1 MAGQQRRPPGET
13 GDEADAEPVLEVSS
27 WAPAS
32 PRREQGTARE
42 TQRAPAFS
50 PPAAFDANAL
60 NALALELNSSLGRL
74 RQRFHEVAAVV
85 EGLGGLR
92 SLGGEDALIEM
103 AMFAQSHEH
112 TLESAWAAL
121 LDCEQL
127 ARRLA
132 HPTGSLPPPDAAGVA
147 SAPIVTERIPAA
159 APAAEPEQEVAAT
172 PPAPPAVP
180 LAEVARSASV
190 AEAARATKPAPAP
203 LDVVTKPAPA
213 ASDDEEGP
221 VTQVD
226 IAPPRVLLVDDDPAV
241 LRAFRRVLATDHEV
255 VTARDGAE
263 ALRLVLGGA
272 QVDAIICDI
281 GMPKLDG
288 PAFFSELFEL
298 RPQMMPRVVFCTG
311 GQPNEKTQRFLDR
324 LQAPLLYKPVAV
336 DELRQAIAAV
346 RSR

>member
-1 MAGQQRRPPGET
+1 MVGSL
-13 GDEADAEPVLEVSS
+13 V
-27 WAPAS
+27 
-32 PRREQGTARE
+32 
-42 TQRAPAFS
+42 
-50 PPAAFDANAL
+50 
-60 NALALELNSSLGRL
+60 LELNTSLGRL

-132 HPTGSLPPPDAAGVA
+132 HPAGSLPPPELAPIS
-147 SAPIVTERIPAA
+147 SAPVVTERIPPA
-159 APAAEPEQEVAAT
+159 APAAEPEAESEAAAT
-172 PPAPPAVP
+172 PPAPPALP
-180 LAEVARSASV
+180 LPEPARA
-190 AEAARATKPAPAP
+190 AATGEAARATKPAPPA
-203 LDVVTKPAPA
+203 LEGATKPAPA

-263 ALRLVLGGA
+263 ALRVVLGGA

-311 GQPNEKTQRFLDR
+311 GQPNEKTQRFLER

-336 DELRQAIAAV
+336 EELRQAIASV

>member
-1 MAGQQRRPPGET
+1 MGGQRRPAGDT
-13 GDEADAEPVLEVSS
+13 GDGADAEPVLEVSPWS
-27 WAPAS
+27 PAAQLRRDSAAP
-32 PRREQGTARE
+32 RE
-42 TQRAPAFS
+42 TQRAPAS
-50 PPAAFDANAL
+50 GSGDASAL
-60 NALALELNSSLGRL
+60 GSLVLELNSGLGRL

-132 HPTGSLPPPDAAGVA
+132 QPAGSLPQAEQAAIS
-147 SAPIVTERIPAA
+147 SAPIVTERIQAA
-159 APAAEPEQEVAAT
+159 APAAELESEAAAT
-172 PPAPPAVP
+172 PPAPPAIPV
-180 LAEVARSASV
+180 AEAARAAAV
-190 AEAARATKPAPAP
+190 GEAARATKPAPPA
-203 LDVVTKPAPA
+203 LEGATKPAPA

-241 LRAFRRVLATDHEV
+241 LRAFRRVLASDHEV

-336 DELRQAIAAV
+336 EELRQAIASV

>member
-1 MAGQQRRPPGET
+1 M
-13 GDEADAEPVLEVSS
+13 
-27 WAPAS
+27 
-32 PRREQGTARE
+32 
-42 TQRAPAFS
+42 
-50 PPAAFDANAL
+50 
-60 NALALELNSSLGRL
+60 
-74 RQRFHEVAAVV
+74 
-85 EGLGGLR
+85 
-92 SLGGEDALIEM
+92 
-103 AMFAQSHEH
+103 
-112 TLESAWAAL
+112 
-121 LDCEQL
+121 
-127 ARRLA
+127 
-132 HPTGSLPPPDAAGVA
+132 
-147 SAPIVTERIPAA
+147 VTERIPAA
-159 APAAEPEQEVAAT
+159 APAAEPESEAAAT
-172 PPAPPAVP
+172 PPAPPASP
-180 LAEVARSASV
+180 I
-190 AEAARATKPAPAP
+190 AEASRAAATGEASRATKPAPPA
-203 LDVVTKPAPA
+203 LEGATKPAPA
-213 ASDDEEGP
+213 ASDDEESP

-336 DELRQAIAAV
+336 DELRQAIASV